1 MVLLDLFW
9 SFCKI
14 GFTSFGG
21 LSMVPLINSEMMAH
35 GWMTLAEV
43 SDIVVIAE
51 MTPGPLGLNCA
62 IFAGTRVAGLLGALC
77 ASIGVLSPSF
87 LVGAVVAVMFEKFK
101 DSTAMQKALFGIR
114 PGCLGMIV
122 GVCIALLPANY
133 TTLAGTYSPAA
144 IAIGAVSL
152 LALWKWKAPI
162 PLVIAVSAALG
173 LLLIR

>member
-21 LSMVPLINSEMMAH
+21 LSMVPLINSEMMTH

-43 SDIVVIAE
+43 SDIVAIAE

-62 IFAGTRVAGLLGALC
+62 IFAGTRVAGLLGAVC
-77 ASIGVLSPSF
+77 ASLGVLSPTF
-87 LVGAVVAVMFEKFK
+87 AVGALVAVMFEKFK

-122 GVCIALLPANY
+122 GVCVALLPANY

-162 PLVIAVSAALG
+162 PLVIAVSALLG

>member
-21 LSMVPLINSEMMAH
+21 LSMVPLINSEMLTH
-35 GWMTLAEV
+35 GWMTHAEV
-43 SDIVVIAE
+43 SDIVAIAE

-62 IFAGTRVAGLLGALC
+62 IFAGTRVAGLLGAIC
-77 ASIGVLSPSF
+77 ASIGVLSPTF
-87 LVGAVVAVMFEKFK
+87 LVGAAVAVMFEKFK

-114 PGCLGMIV
+114 PGCLGMII
-122 GVCIALLPANY
+122 GVCVALLPANY
-133 TTLAGTYSPAA
+133 TTLSGGYSPAA
-144 IAIGAVSL
+144 MATGAISL

>member
-21 LSMVPLINSEMMAH
+21 LSMVPLINSEMIAH

-43 SDIVVIAE
+43 SDIVAIAE

-144 IAIGAVSL
+144 IAIGTVSL

>member
-21 LSMVPLINSEMMAH
+21 LSMVPLINGEMMAH

-43 SDIVVIAE
+43 SDIVAIAE

-62 IFAGTRVAGLLGALC
+62 IFAGTRVAGLMGAIC

-87 LVGAVVAVMFEKFK
+87 LVGAVVAVMFERFK

-114 PGCLGMIV
+114 PGCLGMII

-144 IAIGAVSL
+144 MAIGALSL

>member
-21 LSMVPLINSEMMAH
+21 LSMVPLINGEMMAH

-43 SDIVVIAE
+43 SDIVAIAE

-62 IFAGTRVAGLLGALC
+62 IFAGTRVAGLVGAIC

-101 DSTAMQKALFGIR
+101 DSTAKLFSVMIR
-114 PGCLGMIV
+114 YVAPVFILAILV
-122 GVCIALLPANY
+122 SSVLNAFGVMTI
-133 TTLAGTYSPAA
+133 
-144 IAIGAVSL
+144 
-152 LALWKWKAPI
+152 
-162 PLVIAVSAALG
+162 
-173 LLLIR
+173 

>member
-43 SDIVVIAE
+43 SDIVAIAE

-173 LLLIR
+173 LLLIQ

>member
-21 LSMVPLINSEMMAH
+21 LSMVPLINGEMLSH

-43 SDIVVIAE
+43 SDIVAIAE

-62 IFAGTRVAGLLGALC
+62 IFAGTRVAGLLGAVC

-87 LVGAVVAVMFEKFK
+87 ILGSVVAVMFSKFK
-101 DSTAMQKALFGIR
+101 DSTAMQKDLFGIR

-122 GVCIALLPANY
+122 GVCIALLPTNY

-144 IAIGAVSL
+144 MAIGAASL

-162 PLVIAVSAALG
+162 PLVIAGAAALG
-173 LLLIR
+173 LLFIR

>member
-21 LSMVPLINSEMMAH
+21 LSMVPLINSEMLTH

-43 SDIVVIAE
+43 SDIVAIAE

-62 IFAGTRVAGLLGALC
+62 IFAGTRVAGLLGAIC

-87 LVGAVVAVMFEKFK
+87 LVGAIVAVMFEKFK
-101 DSTAMQKALFGIR
+101 DSTVMQKALFGIR
-114 PGCLGMIV
+114 PGCLGMII

-133 TTLAGTYSPAA
+133 TTLAGVYSPAA
-144 IAIGAVSL
+144 IVIGLVSL
-152 LALWKWKAPI
+152 LALWKWKAHI
-162 PLVIAVSAALG
+162 PLVIAISAALG

>member
-43 SDIVVIAE
+43 SDIVAIAE

>member
-43 SDIVVIAE
+43 SDIVAIAE

-144 IAIGAVSL
+144 IAIGALSL

>member
-43 SDIVVIAE
+43 SDIVAIAE

-133 TTLAGTYSPAA
+133 TTLAGAYSPAA

-152 LALWKWKAPI
+152 LARWKWKAPI